1 MKKLSFTFPYN
12 YAPSQRKATKSSK
25 KNLLKYPFI
34 PVRFYYKQ
42 EKTPVIEALIDS
54 GADRL
59 YLHKAIADNLNLPV
73 MKRVECCGMG
83 GKYMSY
89 ETKVGLI
96 IGRGGREVDFG
107 LVSATVPEIE
117 QDVPILIG
125 RYPVFEEFQ
134 VIFEEFKQKFKLI
147 PKEEILK
154 KKK

>member
-1 MKKLSFTFPYN
+1 
-12 YAPSQRKATKSSK
+12 
-25 KNLLKYPFI
+25 
-34 PVRFYYKQ
+34 
-42 EKTPVIEALIDS
+42 
-54 GADRL
+54 
-59 YLHKAIADNLNLPV
+59 
-73 MKRVECCGMG
+73 
-83 GKYMSY
+83 MSY

-107 LVSATVPEIE
+107 LVNATVPEIE